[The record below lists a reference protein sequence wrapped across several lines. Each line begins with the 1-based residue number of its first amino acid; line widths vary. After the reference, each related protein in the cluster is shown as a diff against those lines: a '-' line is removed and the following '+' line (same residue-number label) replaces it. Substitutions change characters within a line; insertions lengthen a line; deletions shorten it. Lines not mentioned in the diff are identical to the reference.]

1 MKINDILI
9 ALLVAVIWG
18 VNFVVIKVGVTGIPP
33 LFLGALR
40 FLFVA
45 LPAVFFI
52 PRPKIALSRLVIYG
66 LTICFGQFAFLF
78 SAVKA
83 GCRRDR
89 LCGIAVGSFSP
100 LFWVA

>member
-52 PRPKIALSRLVIYG
+52 PRPLPGNQKSNLPS
-66 LTICFGQFAFLF
+66 
-78 SAVKA
+78 
-83 GCRRDR
+83 
-89 LCGIAVGSFSP
+89 
-100 LFWVA
+100 